1 MIFESMIFE
10 SMIFESMTFAISITY
25 PSGIAA

>member
-1 MIFESMIFE
+1 MILESMIFE
-10 SMIFESMTFAISITY
+10 SMIFAISITY